1 MHEITVT
8 AEWLSST
15 LPLAYDTAK
24 FLSGVTGGADYD
36 EDLRRPSIKRPGV
49 RVREGAYQL
58 PIVMYFTLCVP
69 FGRFHM
75 WSRDI
80 GSSYRRVARSIWM
93 GYKTHSFI
101 VRKIRNHKTNLNLFA
116 ILRKKNIFFFLQ
128 NNTLVIFSYSRK
140 IIYLN
145 LRSKN
150 RFICKAKPLN

>member
-24 FLSGVTGGADYD
+24 FLSGVTGGADYWWGL
-36 EDLRRPSIKRPGV
+36 EKAKYKKAWGSCTRRSN
-49 RVREGAYQL
+49 QL
-58 PIVMYFTLCVP
+58 PIVMYFTHFCVC
-69 FGRFHM
+69 HT

-80 GSSYRRVARSIWM
+80 GSSYWRVARSIWM

-116 ILRKKNIFFFLQ
+116 LQIKIYFEKEKYIFL
-128 NNTLVIFSYSRK
+128 S
-140 IIYLN
+140 
-145 LRSKN
+145 SK
-150 RFICKAKPLN
+150 